1 MALGPYPA
9 ENPEPR
15 PDPIVVAL
23 IGNGLTHDT
32 SPVARKVSIYVHA
45 PIEGAER
52 ARPTVNGAAIRGAN
66 SGTPYVFEAP
76 AGFTVPVL
84 VIATRAG
91 SNDIVIVEEF

>member
-9 ENPEPR
+9 DQAEPR
-15 PDPIVVAL
+15 PAPVVVAL
-23 IGNGLTHDT
+23 IGNNLTHST
-32 SPVARKVSIYVHA
+32 NPLARKVSIYVHS

-66 SGTPYVFEAP
+66 SGTPYIFEAP

-84 VIATRAG
+84 TVATRAG